1 MTTTMERNPIVAD
14 AAERRKL
21 KEIEEIFAGAQAR
34 LVGSDGTSLE
44 IPDPLYEVLVEAARA
59 LRQGKAVSIVPT
71 SHELTT
77 QQAAELLNVSRPHLI
92 SLLERGDIPFTKV
105 GTHRRVRFQD
115 ILEYRTKRSALR
127 RKVLA
132 ELTTDAQDLG
142 IYED

>member
-1 MTTTMERNPIVAD
+1 MERNPIVAD

-77 QQAAELLNVSRPHLI
+77 QQAADLLNVSRPHLI
-92 SLLERGDIPFTKV
+92 SLLERGDIPFMKV

-115 ILEYRTKRSALR
+115 ILEYRSKRSALR

>member
-1 MTTTMERNPIVAD
+1 VTTTMERNPIVAD
-14 AAERRKL
+14 AAQRRKL
-21 KEIEEIFAGAQAR
+21 KEIEEVFARTQAR

-44 IPDPLYEVLVEAARA
+44 IPDPLYEVLVEAAKA

-115 ILEYRTKRSALR
+115 ILEYRSKRSTLR

-132 ELTTDAQDLG
+132 DLTTDAQDLG

>member
-77 QQAAELLNVSRPHLI
+77 QQAADLLNVSRPHLI
-92 SLLERGDIPFTKV
+92 SLLERGDIPFMKV

-115 ILEYRTKRSALR
+115 ILEYRSKRSALR

>member
-44 IPDPLYEVLVEAARA
+44 IPEPLYEVLVEAARA

>member
-77 QQAAELLNVSRPHLI
+77 QQAADLLNVSRPHLI
-92 SLLERGDIPFTKV
+92 SLLGRGDIPFMKV

-115 ILEYRTKRSALR
+115 ILEYRSKRSALR

>member
-1 MTTTMERNPIVAD
+1 VTTTMERNPIVAD

-77 QQAAELLNVSRPHLI
+77 QQAADLLNVSRPHLI
-92 SLLERGDIPFTKV
+92 SLLERGDIPFMKV

-115 ILEYRTKRSALR
+115 ILEYRSKRSALR